1 MLGRSFE
8 ENKMNYLIAVLAR
21 VSGRILV
28 LPFLLA
34 ALAIPAAAQEGGYKI
49 RAGDTLRIEVLE
61 DPGLNRSVLVSPD
74 GRVTL
79 PLAGAVR
86 ASGKTVEAVQNE
98 LAARLAPNFATTPN
112 IYVSIERIAE
122 RAVGGGGGVRAAPT
136 VDIYVIGEAAK
147 SGKISVAPGTTVL
160 QFFAEMG
167 GFSKFAATKRIQLRR
182 TDPKSGVETAYNI
195 NYDAIENGTS
205 KMGATVL
212 MKGDVIVVPQRK
224 LFE

>member
-1 MLGRSFE
+1 
-8 ENKMNYLIAVLAR
+8 MNRLIAVMARLLA
-21 VSGRILV
+21 

-34 ALAIPAAAQEGGYKI
+34 ALVVPALAQDGGYLI
-49 RAGDTLRIEVLE
+49 RPGDTLRIEVLE

-74 GRVTL
+74 GRITL
-79 PLAGAVR
+79 PLAGGVR

-98 LAARLAPNFATTPN
+98 LSARLTPNFATAPN

-122 RAVGGGGGVRAAPT
+122 RVAGGGAGGGVKAAPT
-136 VDIYVIGEAAK
+136 IDIYVIGESAK
-147 SGKISVAPGTTVL
+147 AGKLSVAPGTTVL

-182 TDPKSGVETAYNI
+182 TDPKTRQETTYAI
-195 NYDAIENGTS
+195 NYDAIERGTS

-212 MKGDVIVVPQRK
+212 MKGDIIVVPQRK

>member
-1 MLGRSFE
+1 MKR
-8 ENKMNYLIAVLAR
+8 LIAAMA
-21 VSGRILV
+21 RILP

-34 ALAIPAAAQEGGYKI
+34 VLTVPAAAQDGGYLI
-49 RAGDTLRIEVLE
+49 RPGDTLRIEVLE

-74 GRVTL
+74 GRITM
-79 PLAGAVR
+79 PLAGGLR
-86 ASGKTVEAVQNE
+86 ASGKSVETVQDEI
-98 LAARLAPNFATTPN
+98 AARMTPNFAATPN
-112 IYVSIERIAE
+112 IYVSIERVAE
-122 RAVGGGGGVRAAPT
+122 RPAGNGSGARAAAGID
-136 VDIYVIGEAAK
+136 VYVLGEGAK
-147 SGKISVAPGTTVL
+147 SGRISVAPGTTVL

-182 TDPKSGVETAYNI
+182 TNPKTGEETTYAI
-195 NYDAIENGTS
+195 NYDAIERGTS

>member
-1 MLGRSFE
+1 
-8 ENKMNYLIAVLAR
+8 MNRFIAALAR
-21 VSGRILV
+21 VLA

-34 ALAIPAAAQEGGYKI
+34 ALTVPAIAQDGGYLI
-49 RAGDTLRIEVLE
+49 RPGDMLRVEALE

-74 GRVTL
+74 GRITL
-79 PLAGAVR
+79 PLAGGVR
-86 ASGKTVEAVQNE
+86 ASGKTVEAVQGE
-98 LAARLAPNFATTPN
+98 LATRLAPNFATTPN

-122 RAVGGGGGVRAAPT
+122 RPVGGSGGVKAVPT
-136 VDIYVIGEAAK
+136 IDIYVIGEGAK
-147 SGKISVAPGTTVL
+147 AGKLSVARGTTVL

-182 TDPKSGVETAYNI
+182 TDPKTGVETSYTI
-195 NYDAIENGTS
+195 NYDAIENGS
-205 KMGATVL
+205 SRMGATVL